1 MFNANAIVNV
11 SESESFNFSMLMSVK
26 VRVTYDDFENG
37 DNISQSVSCQV
48 YTPFYH
54 VDDVD
59 DHYDHDDDKSDDAN
73 VCVRDSCGSLGV
85 PPLNVI
91 QSLGGSMS

>member
-1 MFNANAIVNV
+1 
-11 SESESFNFSMLMSVK
+11 MSVK
-26 VRVTYDDFENG
+26 VRVLIFQCKSVKVRVAYDDFENG
-37 DNISQSVSCQV
+37 VNISESVSCQV

-59 DHYDHDDDKSDDAN
+59 DHYDHDDDHDYNDDDKSDDAN